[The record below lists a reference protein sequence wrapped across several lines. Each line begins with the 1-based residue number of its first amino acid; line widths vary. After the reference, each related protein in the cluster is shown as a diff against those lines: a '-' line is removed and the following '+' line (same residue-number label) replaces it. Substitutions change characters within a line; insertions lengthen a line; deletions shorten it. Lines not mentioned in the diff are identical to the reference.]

1 LEQRHLLDARDFI
14 WDIVHGTLPQVA
26 FYKPIGKLNEHPDY
40 TNVLNGDEHLDKVLR
55 LIEQSPI
62 WSKSIVIVT
71 FDENGGY
78 WDHVPPPVIDE
89 WGPGMRVP
97 TVIISPFAKKGF
109 IDHTIYDTTA
119 ILKLIET
126 RFGLEPLGKRDKC
139 SKDMNAAFEF
149 EGWVSAPP
157 DCESKPAAEAKPESA
172 PAPQAQ
178 PKPEAEP
185 KP

>member
-1 LEQRHLLDARDFI
+1 MSISIRCCDCLNKVGSGRSRSLSSPSTRTAAIGITCRHRSSMSGVRA
-14 WDIVHGTLPQVA
+14 
-26 FYKPIGKLNEHPDY
+26 
-40 TNVLNGDEHLDKVLR
+40 
-55 LIEQSPI
+55 
-62 WSKSIVIVT
+62 
-71 FDENGGY
+71 
-78 WDHVPPPVIDE
+78 
-89 WGPGMRVP
+89 RVP

-149 EGWVSAPP
+149 EGRVSAPP

-178 PKPEAEP
+178 PRAQAEP

>member
-1 LEQRHLLDARDFI
+1 VGSGHAR
-14 WDIVHGTLPQVA
+14 A
-26 FYKPIGKLNEHPDY
+26 K
-40 TNVLNGDEHLDKVLR
+40 
-55 LIEQSPI
+55 
-62 WSKSIVIVT
+62 
-71 FDENGGY
+71 
-78 WDHVPPPVIDE
+78 
-89 WGPGMRVP
+89 
-97 TVIISPFAKKGF
+97 VIISPFAKKGF
-109 IDHTIYDTTA
+109 IDHTIYNTTA

>member
-1 LEQRHLLDARDFI
+1 M
-14 WDIVHGTLPQVA
+14 
-26 FYKPIGKLNEHPDY
+26 
-40 TNVLNGDEHLDKVLR
+40 
-55 LIEQSPI
+55 
-62 WSKSIVIVT
+62 
-71 FDENGGY
+71 
-78 WDHVPPPVIDE
+78 PPPVIDE

-97 TVIISPFAKKGF
+97 TVIISPFAKKGLV
-109 IDHTIYDTTA
+109 DHTIYDTTA

-126 RFGLEPLGKRDKC
+126 RFGLEPLGKRDKG

-149 EGWVSAPP
+149 SAPP
-157 DCESKPAAEAKPESA
+157 DPDWESKPPAEGEPESA

>member
-1 LEQRHLLDARDFI
+1 M
-14 WDIVHGTLPQVA
+14 
-26 FYKPIGKLNEHPDY
+26 
-40 TNVLNGDEHLDKVLR
+40 
-55 LIEQSPI
+55 
-62 WSKSIVIVT
+62 
-71 FDENGGY
+71 
-78 WDHVPPPVIDE
+78 PPPVIDE

-97 TVIISPFAKKGF
+97 TVIISPFAKKGLV
-109 IDHTIYDTTA
+109 DHTIYDTTA

-126 RFGLEPLGKRDKC
+126 RFGLEPLGKRDKG

-157 DCESKPAAEAKPESA
+157 DPDRESKPAAEEPENA

-178 PKPEAEP
+178 PEAEP